1 MALIHYF
8 LFLYDQG
15 NQWRHLYTNNRRD
28 NMRFTTRKGRLPI
41 NPHGPIN
48 RRNMFSHNTSWKW
61 LTDILPIRYTP
72 RNVRRE
78 KSRIFPNRW
87 ILIFIFPNRWI
98 WIFIFPNR
106 WIWIFIFPN
115 RWILIFI
122 FPNRWILIFN
132 FFQWGTHL
140 SHAKV
145 LSWHKN
151 IIDLKYITIFLAKKN
166 FYNRWILA

>member
-98 WIFIFPNR
+98 
-106 WIWIFIFPN
+106 
-115 RWILIFI
+115 
-122 FPNRWILIFN
+122 LIFN